1 MLLRFETVNGRPQRA
16 LPVGLIIPRNVLCQ
30 AVLLVHEQA
39 YQRGLLAIYVAEFQA
54 RETMAMRKRVV
65 PRGLHVLCDLTN
77 SE

>member
-1 MLLRFETVNGRPQRA
+1 MSR
-16 LPVGLIIPRNVLCQ
+16 LISVDYWRL
-30 AVLLVHEQA
+30 
-39 YQRGLLAIYVAEFQA
+39 YVAEFQA